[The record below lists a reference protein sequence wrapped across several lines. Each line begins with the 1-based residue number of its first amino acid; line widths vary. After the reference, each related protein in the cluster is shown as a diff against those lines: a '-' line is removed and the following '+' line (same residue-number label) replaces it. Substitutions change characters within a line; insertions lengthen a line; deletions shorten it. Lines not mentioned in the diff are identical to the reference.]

1 MTASMLSNPFLRR
14 GRSQETGRLPWL
26 TSQDMIF
33 RVNEMERNT
42 RSMDSFV
49 QRYLFNSSSF
59 IACDIHLPII
69 RIKTHGEV
77 PRVMQR
83 ATLMSIA
90 LTRTRTIP
98 TPYVAVV
105 FSWNAMGS
113 IPASILMRVF
123 LKTASALNQTL
134 KKCENYGFM
143 SSMQTLVKLEK

>member
-1 MTASMLSNPFLRR
+1 MLSNPFLRR

-42 RSMDSFV
+42 RSKDSFV

-90 LTRTRTIP
+90 LTRTRTIL
-98 TPYVAVV
+98 VN
-105 FSWNAMGS
+105 NAGN
-113 IPASILMRVF
+113 PRVRQALPVPVPSHTLTRNPHGF
-123 LKTASALNQTL
+123 PDKTSPRTSQTD
-134 KKCENYGFM
+134 
-143 SSMQTLVKLEK
+143 EKWLRYA